1 MQHFQD
7 KLCNV
12 LTFAGLVGV
21 IVWGTVSLWPEAE
34 ATPLLQPEA
43 EELSADT
50 LPADTLPE
58 LPAVP
63 EEPLPANAE
72 PDSIGTDSLSN
83 LMEMA
88 DTAAAPQ
95 PQHPQ
100 HTDSTHH
107 HEPRATHQSPTTDHS
122 APAKEAAAP
131 AQ

>member
-43 EELSADT
+43 EEPSADT

-58 LPAVP
+58 LPLTDDLPVVQEEALPDTLMPDTVP
-63 EEPLPANAE
+63 AADIQ
-72 PDSIGTDSLSN
+72 PDVP
-83 LMEMA
+83 A
-88 DTAAAPQ
+88 DTATLQHHAAS
-95 PQHPQ
+95 QH
-100 HTDSTHH
+100 
-107 HEPRATHQSPTTDHS
+107 E
-122 APAKEAAAP
+122 EAVTSEEKP
-131 AQ
+131 ETPKTETE

>member
-58 LPAVP
+58 LPLTEDLPVVQ
-63 EEPLPANAE
+63 EEVLSDSLLPDTLPAADIQ
-72 PDSIGTDSLSN
+72 PDQP
-83 LMEMA
+83 A
-88 DTAAAPQ
+88 DTA
-95 PQHPQ
+95 
-100 HTDSTHH
+100 TLDRKSVV
-107 HEPRATHQSPTTDHS
+107 
-122 APAKEAAAP
+122 
-131 AQ
+131 

>member
-1 MQHFQD
+1 MQD
-7 KLCNV
+7 KFCHF
-12 LTFAGLVGV
+12 LTFVGLLAV
-21 IVWGTVSLWPEAE
+21 IGFSSWSLLPERSHYPPVPEPKPTDE
-34 ATPLLQPEA
+34 AVRC
-43 EELSADT
+43 
-50 LPADTLPE
+50 DTLPE

-63 EEPLPANAE
+63 DEPLPATAE
-72 PDSIGTDSLSN
+72 PDSLATDSLSN

-122 APAKEAAAP
+122 APADEAAAP

>member
-58 LPAVP
+58 LPLTDDLPVVQ
-63 EEPLPANAE
+63 EEVLSDTLMPDTLPAADIQ
-72 PDSIGTDSLSN
+72 PDQP
-83 LMEMA
+83 A
-88 DTAAAPQ
+88 DTATLQYHAAS
-95 PQHPQ
+95 QH
-100 HTDSTHH
+100 
-107 HEPRATHQSPTTDHS
+107 E
-122 APAKEAAAP
+122 EAVTSEEKP
-131 AQ
+131 ETPKTETE

>member
-43 EELSADT
+43 EEPSADT

-58 LPAVP
+58 LPLTEDLPVVQ
-63 EEPLPANAE
+63 EEAQPDTLMPDTLPAADIQ
-72 PDSIGTDSLSN
+72 PDQP
-83 LMEMA
+83 A
-88 DTAAAPQ
+88 DTATLQHHAAS
-95 PQHPQ
+95 QHE
-100 HTDSTHH
+100 
-107 HEPRATHQSPTTDHS
+107 EPVTSEEKPETPKT
-122 APAKEAAAP
+122 ETE
-131 AQ
+131 